1 MSISKEVKMVNSEK
15 IRQLMS
21 EKGITAKEMS
31 ERVGVTEMMMSYI
44 KNGLRS
50 PSVEVLVRIANVLGC
65 KVDDLIIEK

>member
-1 MSISKEVKMVNSEK
+1 MVNSEK

-65 KVDDLIIEK
+65 KVDDLNIEK

>member
-1 MSISKEVKMVNSEK
+1 MVNSEK

-65 KVDDLIIEK
+65 KVDDLIVEK